1 MTFANT
7 FQATFS
13 DVFIRVR
20 YDELTHRFHLTV
32 KHGIMRVK
40 FLGGLNMALGVR
52 DGERLFD
59 AANIMKRVIIGE
71 VAPCLYNG
79 ITSPMFL
86 TNIVE
91 PSGHKRVL
99 KTVHINP
106 GEYDFGE
113 VVSHSFQT
121 PMYRKVALASINTI
135 EIMAKTPNKTPAPFV
150 YGSHTAVTLHFK
162 KDNNN
167 EGYY

>member
-1 MTFANT
+1 
-7 FQATFS
+7 
-13 DVFIRVR
+13 
-20 YDELTHRFHLTV
+20 
-32 KHGIMRVK
+32 
-40 FLGGLNMALGVR
+40 MALGVR

-79 ITSPMFL
+79 ITSLMFL

-91 PSGHKRVL
+91 PSMVGGGYERVL

-135 EIMAKTPNKTPAPFV
+135 EIMVKTPNKTPAPFV

-162 KDNNN
+162 KDNN

>member
-1 MTFANT
+1 
-7 FQATFS
+7 
-13 DVFIRVR
+13 
-20 YDELTHRFHLTV
+20 
-32 KHGIMRVK
+32 MRVK

-79 ITSPMFL
+79 ITSRMFL

-91 PSGHKRVL
+91 PSMVGGGYERVL

-121 PMYRKVALASINTI
+121 PMYRKVAPASINSARKHKSNTSTTAPI
-135 EIMAKTPNKTPAPFV
+135 FNKRQRRGGHL
-150 YGSHTAVTLHFK
+150 YHQHRGSCMLQNSKV
-162 KDNNN
+162 
-167 EGYY
+167 